1 MSVFPRTPLP
11 GTVWPPRALR
21 DPGKPRV
28 VIGQLSGLLPCCP
41 PAPCAQPGLSRGGGR
56 PGALSAASRLRAP
69 PVFTAGVTGP
79 PLTTRSAPSPT
90 AGSPPQRVPRS
101 AVCVDGAGARV
112 TTGGK
117 PGRARLPPLGG
128 EMGGCPLGTV
138 PDTGGRG
145 SGRGGSLNP
154 PPPIFSSSSV
164 HRSLCD
170 WPNHVISSR
179 GRGLVRSPLILSFS
193 SVT

>member
-79 PLTTRSAPSPT
+79 PLTARSAPSPT
-90 AGSPPQRVPRS
+90 AGSPPQCVPRS
-101 AVCVDGAGARV
+101 AVCVDGAGDRGACDHRWEAGQGLPAA
-112 TTGGK
+112 TRRRDG
-117 PGRARLPPLGG
+117 RLPSW
-128 EMGGCPLGTV
+128 
-138 PDTGGRG
+138 D
-145 SGRGGSLNP
+145 SA
-154 PPPIFSSSSV
+154 
-164 HRSLCD
+164 
-170 WPNHVISSR
+170 
-179 GRGLVRSPLILSFS
+179 
-193 SVT
+193 